1 MNVTPLDINN
11 QRFRTRFRGFD
22 VREVDDFLQVVAGE
36 LELQLQ
42 ENSRLREKAAELES
56 RLEQLKDTV
65 SAVKDETPPV
75 DMEEM
80 KASMLREAETAV
92 EDILAARRMEAD
104 GLEMEIE
111 HLEKTKE
118 QLEAYFESFLRFNID
133 LLDTW
138 KKRKQ

>member
-36 LELQLQ
+36 LELQLK

-56 RLEQLKDTV
+56 RLEQLKDAASTV
-65 SAVKDETPPV
+65 KAETPPV

-92 EDILAARRMEAD
+92 ENILAARRMEAD
-104 GLEMEIE
+104 GLKMEIE

>member
-22 VREVDDFLQVVAGE
+22 VKEVDDFLQVVAGE

-42 ENSRLREKAAELES
+42 ENSRLKEKAAELES
-56 RLEQLKDTV
+56 RLEQLKEAA
-65 SAVKDETPPV
+65 SAVKDETPPY

-80 KASMLREAETAV
+80 KASMLREAEAAV

-104 GLEMEIE
+104 GLKMEIE

>member
-104 GLEMEIE
+104 GLKMEIE

-138 KKRKQ
+138 EKRKQ